1 MCTKQSEKPIRKRS
15 RYHPLDSLVQ
25 RLFWAGWRN
34 VLFVFTMHSFLG
46 TFASPKKMERHKQ
59 KKFNK
64 QNKHIMWAQFLA
76 KIKRGTKKKHLTLA
90 ELFCSMPLR
99 IQGA

>member
-1 MCTKQSEKPIRKRS
+1 VRNPSEKEVDIIF
-15 RYHPLDSLVQ
+15 LIL
-25 RLFWAGWRN
+25 LFKGFFGADWRN

-46 TFASPKKMERHKQ
+46 TFAPQKKMEIHKQ

-64 QNKHIMWAQFLA
+64 QNKHTMWAQFLA
-76 KIKRGTKKKHLTLA
+76 KNKTGNKKKHLTLA
-90 ELFCSMPLR
+90 ELFCSMPR